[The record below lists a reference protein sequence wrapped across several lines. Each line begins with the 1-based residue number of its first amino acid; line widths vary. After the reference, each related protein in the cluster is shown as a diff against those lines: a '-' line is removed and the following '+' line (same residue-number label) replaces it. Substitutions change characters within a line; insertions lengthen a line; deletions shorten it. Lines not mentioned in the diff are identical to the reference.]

1 MVDYLKS
8 NFKSKYTTLTAGN
21 GEEALAILK
30 EQKVDIVLSDVMM
43 PGIDGIK
50 LCELIKKNMQTC
62 HIPVILLSAKVALK
76 LRLPVSGPGRTT
88 ISPNLS
94 L

>member
-1 MVDYLKS
+1 MVDYLKN
-8 NFKSKYTTLTAGN
+8 NFKSKYITLTAGN

-50 LCELIKKNMQTC
+50 LCELIKKEYADLPYSC
-62 HIPVILLSAKVALK
+62 H
-76 LRLPVSGPGRTT
+76 
-88 ISPNLS
+88 S
-94 L
+94 LIGQR